1 MRELIL
7 LSIVTKSIL
16 KEVIKVY
23 RRRARQEMYA
33 ETSTPMREV
42 LNSAPLYDE
51 LAKAVKNG
59 KQHAQPRPA
68 EMSPVG
74 DLSRK
79 SLPAGREVC
88 WGGLRQLV
96 NMGAKLSYAA
106 CSDIPVMQIQCVDI
120 AAGTNYWKLEPAFAV
135 ILSSFCRTFLISAKK
150 FCLAIIH
157 GTINS
162 ML

>member
-1 MRELIL
+1 MSSTNGRQPSRNLTA
-7 LSIVTKSIL
+7 SSGGMP
-16 KEVIKVY
+16 
-23 RRRARQEMYA
+23 RRSTSASRANWTTRCV
-33 ETSTPMREV
+33 SSF

-106 CSDIPVMQIQCVDI
+106 CSDIPVMQIQCVDM

>member
-1 MRELIL
+1 
-7 LSIVTKSIL
+7 
-16 KEVIKVY
+16 
-23 RRRARQEMYA
+23 MYA

-96 NMGAKLSYAA
+96 NMGAKLGKGSGANKTDM
-106 CSDIPVMQIQCVDI
+106 SEHGVDLSRH
-120 AAGTNYWKLEPAFAV
+120 GDAV
-135 ILSSFCRTFLISAKK
+135 TDASA
-150 FCLAIIH
+150 H
-157 GTINS
+157 S
-162 ML
+162 R